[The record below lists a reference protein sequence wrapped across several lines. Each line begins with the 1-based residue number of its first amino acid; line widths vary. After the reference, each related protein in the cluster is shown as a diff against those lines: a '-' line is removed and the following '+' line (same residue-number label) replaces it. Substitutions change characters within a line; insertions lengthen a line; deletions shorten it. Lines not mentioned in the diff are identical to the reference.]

1 MNRPVSPEEGAV
13 FELTVEG
20 ELGPVFRSALRPR
33 RVAEAWACTIF
44 RITAGAGSY
53 LIDLVKLLDSEGLT
67 IESIYLI
74 EAPAGG

>member
-1 MNRPVSPEEGAV
+1 M

-20 ELGPVFRSALRPR
+20 ELGPVFRSALKPR

-44 RITAGAGSY
+44 RTTAGAGSD

-67 IESIYLI
+67 IESIHVL
-74 EAPAGG
+74 EAPAGS